1 MRNIILIS
9 YCLAL
14 LFIGC
19 GKYDLENRINLA
31 NTISKQNNFQ
41 LQDIQ
46 TDYFKLRTYQKLDT
60 KSLILKIYI
69 EGDGFAWVDRYTLSS
84 NPTPINPVALKLA
97 IKDKSKNIAYIARPC
112 QYIQNTN
119 CSATYWA
126 DKRFSKEVIN
136 SINQA
141 ITQIKQQSKATHIE
155 LIGFSGGGAIVTLI
169 ASIRDDIK
177 HITTIAGNLNHKLL
191 HQHHNIPDM
200 IGSLNPIDISS
211 KISHISQIHYVG
223 EDDKVIPLKIAKSFK
238 KASNN
243 GQNIKIIIIPNATH
257 TKGWD
262 NLSL

>member
-1 MRNIILIS
+1 MKNIILLS
-9 YCLAL
+9 CMTL

-31 NTISKQNNFQ
+31 NTISKQNNFK

-46 TDYFKLRTYQKLDT
+46 TDYFKLRSYQKLDG
-60 KSLILKIYI
+60 KSLVLKIYI

-97 IKDKSKNIAYIARPC
+97 MKDKSQNIAYIARPC
-112 QYIQNTN
+112 QYVKNVN
-119 CSATYWA
+119 CSEIYWA
-126 DKRFSKEVIN
+126 DKRFAEEVIN

-177 HITTIAGNLNHKLL
+177 HITTIAGNLNHTLL
-191 HQHHNIPDM
+191 HQHHNIPNM
-200 IGSLNPIDISS
+200 INSLNPIDISS
-211 KISHISQIHYVG
+211 KISTIPQIHYVG
-223 EDDKVIPLKIAKSFK
+223 EDDKIIPLKMAKSFK

-243 GQNIKIIIIPNATH
+243 SKNIKIIIIPNATH

-262 NLSL
+262 NLRL